1 MHYFYLELIQLAGK
15 WDRNATWDIITYF
28 SIIDTFHNTTT
39 SDVLKLRYIKLMLVV
54 RYVAGYFLRK
64 EAYCIVL
71 TIRTKRSHHHPR
83 LSLLLV

>member
-39 SDVLKLRYIKLMLVV
+39 DVLKLRYNVTV
-54 RYVAGYFLRK
+54 
-64 EAYCIVL
+64 
-71 TIRTKRSHHHPR
+71 T
-83 LSLLLV
+83 